1 MALHKNIT
9 PSQLADGNLALIGG
23 ALHHDGFDFLYHE
36 YIRLLHKIPSEDYV
50 EEVETYLQFKN
61 NN

>member
-9 PSQLADGNLALIGG
+9 PSQLADGNLELIGG
-23 ALHHDGFDFLYHE
+23 SLHHARYDFLYHE
-36 YIRLLHKIPSEDYV
+36 YIRMLHKIPSEDYV